1 MVINMDDKNL
11 KNKNDEEM
19 DIQDEKVEETKVD
32 IKNLENEFENLKKI
46 ADGFEASYKRAL
58 ADYQNLQ
65 RRVQEERYSLITGA
79 NKNLILKFLPVLD
92 TLMLAVKHFQDP
104 GLNLAVEQ
112 FLKVLEEEGL
122 KRINTIGEKFNPEK
136 MEAVT
141 TKEGKDGIVLEELR
155 IGFEKNNEIIR
166 PAQVIVGKK

>member
-1 MVINMDDKNL
+1 MDDKNL
-11 KNKNDEEM
+11 QNKKNNISFDENQKIER
-19 DIQDEKVEETKVD
+19 IEVKDE
-32 IKNLENEFENLKKI
+32 NLDKEFEDLKKI

-65 RRVQEERYSLITGA
+65 RRVQEERYSLITSA
-79 NKNLILKFLPVLD
+79 NKNLVLKFLPVLD
-92 TLMLAVKHFQDP
+92 TLMLAVKHFKDP
-104 GLNLAVEQ
+104 GLNLAIEQ

-122 KRINTIGEKFNPEK
+122 QKIKTIGEKFSPEK

-141 TKEGKDGIVLEELR
+141 VKEGEDGIVLEELR
-155 IGFEKNNEIIR
+155 LGFENHNEIIR